1 MKPKYIVFDLDDT
14 LTYEIDY
21 LKSGFQEIASQICS
35 EKEKA
40 AKLYEQ
46 MLAVYQE
53 GGNAFAYVCG
63 HYPTLSREELL
74 EVYRYHFPSITLI
87 EGGQEVL
94 DWCKQHC
101 YKVGLITDGRE
112 RTQRNKLKALGIEAF
127 FDKIVI
133 SESFGS
139 TKPDVRNYQAFTTEG
154 ISDYYYI
161 ADNPAKDFIAP
172 NALKWTSI
180 CLLDQGKNIH
190 PQDFQAA
197 SVQLPTYRIKKLKE
211 LIDLIEL

>member
-46 MLAVYQE
+46 MWAVYQE

-63 HYPTLSREELL
+63 RYPTLSLEELL

-87 EGGQEVL
+87 EGAQEVL

-139 TKPDVRNYQAFTTEG
+139 TKPDVRNYQAFTTED

-190 PQDFQAA
+190 PQDFQVAPA
-197 SVQLPTYRIKKLKE
+197 QLPTYRIKKLKE

>member
-46 MLAVYQE
+46 MWAVYQE

-63 HYPTLSREELL
+63 RYPTLSLEELL
-74 EVYRYHFPSITLI
+74 EVYRYHFPSIPLI
-87 EGGQEVL
+87 EGAQEVL

-139 TKPDVRNYQAFTTEG
+139 TKPDVRNYQVFATEG
-154 ISDYYYI
+154 SDYYYI

-172 NALKWTSI
+172 NALKWISI
-180 CLLDQGKNIH
+180 CLLDQGRNIH
-190 PQDFQAA
+190 PQDFQVAPA
-197 SVQLPTYRIKKLKE
+197 QLPTYRIKKLKE

>member
-1 MKPKYIVFDLDDT
+1 MKPNYIVFDLDDT

-63 HYPTLSREELL
+63 RYPTLSREELL

-87 EGGQEVL
+87 EGAQEVL

-127 FDKIVI
+127 FNKIVI

-139 TKPDVRNYQAFTTEG
+139 TKPDVRNYQAFTTED

-190 PQDFQAA
+190 PQDFQVAPA
-197 SVQLPTYRIKKLKE
+197 QLPTYRIKKLKE

>member
-46 MLAVYQE
+46 MWAVYQE

-63 HYPTLSREELL
+63 RYPTLSLEELL
-74 EVYRYHFPSITLI
+74 EVYRYHFPSIPLI
-87 EGGQEVL
+87 EGAQEVL

-139 TKPDVRNYQAFTTEG
+139 TKPDVRNYQVFATEG

-172 NALKWTSI
+172 NALKWISI
-180 CLLDQGKNIH
+180 CLLDQGRNIH
-190 PQDFQAA
+190 PQDFQVAPA
-197 SVQLPTYRIKKLKE
+197 QLPTYRIKKLKE

>member
-63 HYPTLSREELL
+63 RYPTLSREELL

-87 EGGQEVL
+87 EGAQEVL
-94 DWCKQHC
+94 NWCKQHC

-139 TKPDVRNYQAFTTEG
+139 TKPDVRNYQAFATEG
-154 ISDYYYI
+154 ISEYYYI

-190 PQDFQAA
+190 PQDFQVAPA
-197 SVQLPTYRIKKLKE
+197 QLPTYRIKKLKE

>member
-40 AKLYEQ
+40 A
-46 MLAVYQE
+46 
-53 GGNAFAYVCG
+53 
-63 HYPTLSREELL
+63 SREELL

-87 EGGQEVL
+87 EGAQEVL

-139 TKPDVRNYQAFTTEG
+139 TKPDVRNYQAFTTED

-190 PQDFQAA
+190 PQDFQVAPA
-197 SVQLPTYRIKKLKE
+197 QLPTYRIKKLKE

>member
-63 HYPTLSREELL
+63 RYPTLSREELL
-74 EVYRYHFPSITLI
+74 EVYRYHFPNITLI
-87 EGGQEVL
+87 EGAQEVL

-139 TKPDVRNYQAFTTEG
+139 TKPDVRNYQAFTTEA

-190 PQDFQAA
+190 PQDFQVAPA
-197 SVQLPTYRIKKLKE
+197 QLPTYRIKKLKE

>member
-63 HYPTLSREELL
+63 RYPTLSLEELL
-74 EVYRYHFPSITLI
+74 EVYRYHFPSIPLI
-87 EGGQEVL
+87 EGAQEVL

-139 TKPDVRNYQAFTTEG
+139 TKPDVRNYQAFTTED

-161 ADNPAKDFIAP
+161 ADNPTKDFIAP

-190 PQDFQAA
+190 PQDFQVAPA
-197 SVQLPTYRIKKLKE
+197 QLPTYRIKKLKE

>member
-53 GGNAFAYVCG
+53 GGNAFAYVCRR
-63 HYPTLSREELL
+63 YPTLSREELL

-87 EGGQEVL
+87 EGAQEVL

-139 TKPDVRNYQAFTTEG
+139 TKPDVRNYQAFATED

-190 PQDFQAA
+190 PQDFQVAPA
-197 SVQLPTYRIKKLKE
+197 QLPTYRIKKLKE